1 MYEEAEVRMIGH
13 ILGLIFLFLWFSS
26 MPATASTWRCGQEIA
41 KVGDSSAEVLL
52 KCGEPTL
59 REEAATM
66 TRGSWRERLGERDR
80 LGVGSLSRRG
90 TYGETRVRV
99 ENWYYDRG
107 MNDFIYKLTFIG
119 GVLMNIRTLRYG
131 GLMKPQEEKDL
142 SPPAPPPKSET
153 GGRSPSK
160 GRIDILGSPVGAKVY
175 LNEFYVGN
183 IPCTI
188 EEVDTGSYGLTV
200 SLDGFKDWKERV
212 NVRADATLWLTV
224 NLERDSS
231 VQEQPTCEDE
241 APSSKKLYK
250 WTDERGRIHITD
262 SPPPGQDRR

>member
-1 MYEEAEVRMIGH
+1 MIGH
-13 ILGLIFLFLWFSS
+13 ILGLAILFLWFSS
-26 MPATASTWRCGQEIA
+26 IPAAASTWRCGQEIT

-59 REEAATM
+59 REEAATI
-66 TRGSWRERLGERDR
+66 TSGSWRERLRERGR
-80 LGVGSLSRRG
+80 LKEGPLSNRG

-119 GVLMNIRTLRYG
+119 GVLSNIRTLSYG
-131 GLMKPQEEKDL
+131 GLMKPQEEKGL
-142 SPPAPPPKSET
+142 SPPPPPATKET
-153 GGRSPSK
+153 QTSLSQ
-160 GRIDILGSPVGAKVY
+160 GRIDILGSPVGAKVH
-175 LNEFYVGN
+175 LNGFYVGD

-188 EEVDTGSYGLTV
+188 EEVDAGGYTLTV
-200 SLDGFKDWKERV
+200 SMDGFKDWEDRV

-231 VQEQPTCEDE
+231 GQDRPPSENET
-241 APSSKKLYK
+241 PSSKKLYK
-250 WTDERGRIHITD
+250 WTDGRGRIHITD
-262 SPPPGQDRR
+262 SPPPGSEKR